1 MEMIRVSVTTTR
13 LEPPAIRNERL
24 DWHGLT
30 EAEQLDVAMY
40 RDDLLPLHRCQVRA
54 QVYLRR
60 HCGAA

>member
-13 LEPPAIRNERL
+13 LEPPAIRNERI

-30 EAEQLDVAMY
+30 DAEQRDVAMY
-40 RDDLLPLHRCQVRA
+40 RDDLLSFQGCQVRA

-60 HCGAA
+60 HCGA